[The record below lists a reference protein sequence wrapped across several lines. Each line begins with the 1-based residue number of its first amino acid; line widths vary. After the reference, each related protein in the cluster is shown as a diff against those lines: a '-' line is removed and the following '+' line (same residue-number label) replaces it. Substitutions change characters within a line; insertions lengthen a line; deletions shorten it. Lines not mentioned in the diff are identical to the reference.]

1 MAVHCCRYP
10 VDYHESL
17 NTVLCQ
23 ELVRFNRLIV
33 TMHSSLVQ
41 LQKAIKGEHCSP
53 CCLQQL
59 TQYSAYLLCWTAV
72 CLVCLVLC

>member
-1 MAVHCCRYP
+1 VLDVQSTVLLLSRCCRYP

-41 LQKAIKGEHCSP
+41 LQKAIKGERLIAAAGP
-53 CCLQQL
+53 
-59 TQYSAYLLCWTAV
+59 A
-72 CLVCLVLC
+72 